1 MATHEP
7 FYDMIFDNLRKFA
20 FPEEWLLLDKALAKQ
35 DLMSLLMIDR
45 LGECTMSQLAEHM
58 SFPLSTTTGIVDRL
72 VKKGYVHRFR
82 SETDRRMVLI
92 DLTEQGQGFA
102 KETKQKLMQLIERL
116 FEVLSDEEKALIF
129 SLLDKVSKVFREL
142 GQDSE
147 DTESSKPMV
156 QKITIE

>member
-20 FPEEWLLLDKALAKQ
+20 FPEDWLLLDTALAKQ
-35 DLMSLLMIDR
+35 DLMSLLMIER
-45 LGECTMSQLAEHM
+45 LGECTMSQLAEEM

-82 SETDRRMVLI
+82 SESDRRIVLI
-92 DLTEQGQGFA
+92 DLTQQGEQFA
-102 KETKQKLMQLIERL
+102 CETKDKLIQLIERL
-116 FEVLSDEEKALIF
+116 FKSFTEDEKALVF
-129 SLLDKVSKVFREL
+129 SLFDKVSKVFREL

-147 DTESSKPMV
+147 ETESIPPTV